1 MQVAAEKREIM
12 HQIKRL
18 IAILTLVPSIAFGS
32 LIDLTPGGFNVNDPF
47 PEAFTKFI
55 VTVNAG
61 PRTIMFF
68 DSFYTSPTNGFPTGW
83 VSQYGALHG
92 GDFIHIDLT
101 GPVPVTTFAWDFG
114 DSGFYLTNVL
124 TEGDAWAHLYGIGA
138 GTRFTGEGTI
148 TLNGIIDINS
158 IAFYGKNINQ
168 GVPDTGTTLGLFVI
182 GLLGLFTYRK
192 K

>member
-1 MQVAAEKREIM
+1 MKK
-12 HQIKRL
+12 IKL
-18 IAILTLVPSIAFGS
+18 ITMVLALVPSIAFGS

-92 GDFIHIDLT
+92 GDFISFIDFT
-101 GPVPVTTFAWDFG
+101 GPSPVTTFSWDFG
-114 DSGFYLTNVL
+114 DSGFYLTNIL
-124 TEGDAWAHLYGIGA
+124 AEGDAWAHLYGVGA
-138 GTRFTGEGTI
+138 GIRFIGEGTI
-148 TLNGIIDINS
+148 TLNGIVDINS

-168 GVPDTGTTLGLFVI
+168 GVPDSGTTLGLFMI
-182 GLLGLFTYRK
+182 GLVSLYASYHYRFK
-192 K
+192 FIP